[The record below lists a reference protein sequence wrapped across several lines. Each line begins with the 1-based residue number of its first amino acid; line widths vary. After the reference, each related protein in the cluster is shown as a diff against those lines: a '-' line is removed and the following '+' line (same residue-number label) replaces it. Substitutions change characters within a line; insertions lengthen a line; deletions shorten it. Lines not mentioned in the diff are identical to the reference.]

1 MNYFRYHAVMIVFA
15 ISLTYTCSTGA
26 QTSFEHWPGTQYNPA
41 VPTMEQELGYLSGDR
56 ISSHGELMS
65 YLEALE
71 DAVPDQVKIVEY
83 ARSWEGRKL
92 VYAFVGS
99 PENIGRLDGISED
112 MKRLADPRQTS
123 QEEANNLI
131 EAMPAIVCLSYGVH
145 GNEISS
151 PDAALIT
158 AYHLLAAQNDPV
170 VQKILAN
177 TVVMIDP
184 TQNPDGRDRFV
195 HNFTIAEGLEPDA
208 SPMAAEHNEP
218 WPGGRTNHYY
228 FDLNR
233 DWLALT
239 QPETRGRVRVLQEY
253 YPLVFVDLHEMGSNS
268 SYYFAPEAVPY
279 NPHLAQDQRASLEL
293 FGRNNAKWFDQFGFS
308 YFTREVFDA
317 FYPGYGASWPSYY
330 GSVAMTYEQASA
342 RGLLVRR
349 SDGATMHFRD
359 TVQHHFVASISTAET
374 AADNRRKLL
383 NDFYNYRK
391 SAIREGQTESIKAYI
406 LPRTGNTSAVDKL
419 VAVLNMHGVE
429 IQRATTAFRAGG
441 QQYDVGTYVVSLAQP
456 AKRLIRTVLDKNVPM
471 EDDFTAEQER
481 RRSKNLGDQ
490 IYDVTAWSLPL
501 MWNVA
506 CIASPESVRGSFD
519 AVEPAL
525 IPPGR
530 IIGNHA
536 TVAYLA
542 PWGTQAAGRLLA
554 AGLREGLRI
563 HSSDKSF
570 TQNAH
575 TYPSGTLIFKVK
587 ENAPEIHDILT
598 RFAESTGA
606 EIYATDTGWIDD
618 GPNFGSGNVA
628 FMRRPKIAIAWDRPT
643 GSNSAGPTRFVIER
657 QFGYPVTP
665 IRTRQ
670 LSTAD
675 LSGYHVLILPGGGFG
690 GGGYA
695 GVLGDNGVQNL
706 KDWVRKGGT
715 LIGLG
720 STTVSFMAAE
730 KTGLLAIF
738 REDAAVEGE
747 DKKTVPKPASGRV
760 DGSLIASEEDYQDA
774 IKAET
779 ETPDAAQGIL
789 AKVNLDPDHWL
800 AVGMDRT
807 VNALVSGNAIFTPI
821 TIDNGRNPAI
831 YAGPENLLQSGYL
844 WEENRLQL
852 AYKPLVVVQNH
863 GRGMAVGF
871 TADPNYR
878 AYMDGLN
885 ILFLNALFR
894 GPAHA
899 NPQVTE

>member
-1 MNYFRYHAVMIVFA
+1 MIVFA

-456 AKRLIRTVLDKNVPM
+456 AKRLIRTV
-471 EDDFTAEQER
+471 
-481 RRSKNLGDQ
+481 
-490 IYDVTAWSLPL
+490 
-501 MWNVA
+501 
-506 CIASPESVRGSFD
+506 
-519 AVEPAL
+519 
-525 IPPGR
+525 
-530 IIGNHA
+530 
-536 TVAYLA
+536 
-542 PWGTQAAGRLLA
+542 
-554 AGLREGLRI
+554 
-563 HSSDKSF
+563 
-570 TQNAH
+570 
-575 TYPSGTLIFKVK
+575 
-587 ENAPEIHDILT
+587 
-598 RFAESTGA
+598 
-606 EIYATDTGWIDD
+606 
-618 GPNFGSGNVA
+618 
-628 FMRRPKIAIAWDRPT
+628 
-643 GSNSAGPTRFVIER
+643 
-657 QFGYPVTP
+657 
-665 IRTRQ
+665 
-670 LSTAD
+670 
-675 LSGYHVLILPGGGFG
+675 
-690 GGGYA
+690 
-695 GVLGDNGVQNL
+695 
-706 KDWVRKGGT
+706 
-715 LIGLG
+715 
-720 STTVSFMAAE
+720 
-730 KTGLLAIF
+730 
-738 REDAAVEGE
+738 
-747 DKKTVPKPASGRV
+747 
-760 DGSLIASEEDYQDA
+760 
-774 IKAET
+774 
-779 ETPDAAQGIL
+779 
-789 AKVNLDPDHWL
+789 
-800 AVGMDRT
+800 
-807 VNALVSGNAIFTPI
+807 
-821 TIDNGRNPAI
+821 
-831 YAGPENLLQSGYL
+831 
-844 WEENRLQL
+844 
-852 AYKPLVVVQNH
+852 
-863 GRGMAVGF
+863 
-871 TADPNYR
+871 
-878 AYMDGLN
+878 
-885 ILFLNALFR
+885 
-894 GPAHA
+894 
-899 NPQVTE
+899 